1 MNGNSLLLDTNT
13 VLYLLEGD
21 KTLAEFLNGKKLYLS
36 IISEMELLSYK
47 HFTQKDFKILNNFIA
62 ELQIVNIN
70 QDVKN
75 NAIEIR
81 KSTNLKLPDCIIA
94 ATSMVLKI
102 PLISADK
109 SLKKINNLEFI
120 LYEK

>member
-13 VLYLLEGD
+13 VLYLLDGD
-21 KTLAEFLNGKKLYLS
+21 ETLAEFLNGKKLYLS
-36 IISEMELLSYK
+36 IISELELLSYK

-81 KSTNLKLPDCIIA
+81 KSTSLKLPDCIIA
-94 ATSMVLKI
+94 ATSIVLNI
-102 PLISADK
+102 PLISADRA
-109 SLKKINNLEFI
+109 LKKINNLEFI

>member
-13 VLYLLEGD
+13 VLYLLDGD